1 MVIDEVAESLGD
13 ELDGR
18 SDIYAAGV
26 VLYECLTGQTPF
38 TADSPI
44 TLISKVLES
53 TPTAPQEI
61 NSDVPRSLSDLVL
74 RTMSR
79 DRETRP
85 RNAGELH
92 DLLAQ
97 VEQSADKRTP
107 AMTLVTVQ
115 A

>member
-1 MVIDEVAESLGD
+1 
-13 ELDGR
+13 
-18 SDIYAAGV
+18 
-26 VLYECLTGQTPF
+26 
-38 TADSPI
+38 
-44 TLISKVLES
+44 
-53 TPTAPQEI
+53 
-61 NSDVPRSLSDLVL
+61 
-74 RTMSR
+74 MSR